1 MENSDIV
8 VGLDIGTTKICAIV
22 GLRKEHGKIE
32 VLGMG
37 KAESAG
43 VSRGVVTNIEKTIK
57 GIKAAIEDASIKA
70 NCDISEVVVGIAGQH
85 IKSLQ
90 HRGIIVRNSTE
101 DEINRADVD
110 RLIEDMYRLAM
121 PPGEKIIHVL
131 PQEFTVDNEQGILD
145 PIGMSGIRLEA
156 NFHVITGQI
165 TAANNIIKCI
175 ERSNLMTTDMVLEP
189 LASADAVLSDEEK
202 EAGVV
207 LVDIGGGTT
216 DIAIFYEGIIR
227 HTAVIPFGGNSI
239 TEDIREG
246 CAVMK
251 NTAEALKVKFGSALA
266 DENKDEEVISIQGL
280 KGREPKEVSVKNLAY
295 IIQARMEEILEQVK
309 YEIQASGF
317 EKKIRAGAG
326 IVVTGGGAQ
335 LKHVTQLVEY
345 ITGIDARIGYPN
357 EHLAKTNFEDIKSPM
372 YSTGIGLVIKGLQYL
387 EMQREK
393 EKRAA
398 KGQPIIDVK
407 EAKESKVEREKTQ
420 GHSFLQGFLK
430 KSESFFLRDVENIDD
445 DKNFTK

>member
-1 MENSDIV
+1 MEHADIV

-22 GLRKEHGKIE
+22 GMRTEHGKIE

-43 VSRGVVTNIEKTIK
+43 VSRGVVTNIEKTIN
-57 GIKAAIEDASIKA
+57 GIKAAIEEASAKA

-90 HRGIIVRNSTE
+90 HRGIIVRNSTD
-101 DEINRADVD
+101 DEINRGDVD

-165 TAANNIIKCI
+165 TAANNIIKCV
-175 ERSNLMTTDMVLEP
+175 ERSGLQATDMVLEP
-189 LASADAVLSDEEK
+189 LASADAVLSEEEK

-207 LVDIGGGTT
+207 LIDIGGGTT

-246 CAVMK
+246 CSVMK
-251 NTAEALKVKFGSALA
+251 NTAEALKIRFGSALA
-266 DENKDEEVISIQGL
+266 DENKEEEIISIQGL

-295 IIQARMEEILEQVK
+295 VIQARMEEILEQVK
-309 YEIQASGF
+309 YEIQTSGF

-357 EHLAKTNFEDIKSPM
+357 EHLAKTNVDDIKSPM
-372 YSTGIGLVIKGLQYL
+372 YSTGIGLVIKALQYL
-387 EMQREK
+387 EMQRM
-393 EKRAA
+393 
-398 KGQPIIDVK
+398 K
-407 EAKESKVEREKTQ
+407 EANKKSKLPVAEKESKVEREKNQ
-420 GHSFLQGFLK
+420 GHSFLEGILK
-430 KSESFFLRDVENIDD
+430 KSERFFLKDIENIDN
-445 DKNFTK
+445 DKDYTN

>member
-1 MENSDIV
+1 MEQADIV

-22 GLRKEHGKIE
+22 GMRTEHGKIE

-43 VSRGVVTNIEKTIK
+43 VSRGVVTNIEKTIN
-57 GIKAAIEDASIKA
+57 GIKAAIEEASAKA

-90 HRGIIVRNSTE
+90 HRGIIVRNSTD

-165 TAANNIIKCI
+165 TAANNIIKCV
-175 ERSNLMTTDMVLEP
+175 ERSGLQATDMVLEP
-189 LASADAVLSDEEK
+189 LASADAVLSEEEK

-207 LVDIGGGTT
+207 LIDIGGGTT

-246 CAVMK
+246 CSVMK
-251 NTAEALKVKFGSALA
+251 NTAEALKIRFGSALA
-266 DENKDEEVISIQGL
+266 DENKEEEIISIQGL

-295 IIQARMEEILEQVK
+295 VIQARMEEILEQVK
-309 YEIQASGF
+309 YEIQTSGF

-357 EHLAKTNFEDIKSPM
+357 EHLAKTNVDDIKSPM
-372 YSTGIGLVIKGLQYL
+372 YSTGIGLVIKALQYL
-387 EMQREK
+387 EMQRM
-393 EKRAA
+393 
-398 KGQPIIDVK
+398 K
-407 EAKESKVEREKTQ
+407 EANKKSKLPVAEKESKVEREKNQ
-420 GHSFLQGFLK
+420 GHSFLEGILK
-430 KSESFFLRDVENIDD
+430 KSERFFLKDIENIDN
-445 DKNFTK
+445 DKDYTN